1 MKKCKLSPPLSL
13 LVLALIFFLCP
24 VALAGGN
31 TGEIENSEES
41 ADPEAPE
48 KTLDTIV
55 VTALK
60 RSEDVK
66 NVPASITVLDAALI
80 EDAGIDDMEGISDFT
95 PGLEFYNAGSRRHA
109 ISFMRGIKSIHT
121 GEPAIGYYVDGVSY
135 SKSYMFDF
143 PLFDVEQIE
152 VVKGPQGCLYG
163 RNAMAGVINIRTS
176 DPGNEVRSKVEASYG
191 SENLMEFKGTLQVPV
206 VKDRFFVGIAALA
219 RQQDGYMENDV
230 DTGGDEGRHT
240 EGGGGRLKLRFLPSD
255 MLDMNLVLDGQ
266 TWDEGVFPLRR
277 TDRNAFVK
285 KGVFK
290 SDPSG
295 HYSHDFEGTSD
306 TDVWGAS
313 LNVNYK
319 LPLGTLTSITGYRGY
334 EVDEFLDADFSS
346 LDMTRMNYIQEDK
359 NLTQE
364 FRLAS
369 HPSSS
374 PLNWLGGLY
383 FYDNDSQNHSTTY
396 YRSAMAGNPNNPFG
410 TNTGSSLNVSDGTS
424 RGAAVFGQGTV
435 QMLSKLDLTLG
446 LRYEYEDADMHWTKK
461 DTPDGRSSTTTVYPD
476 ASEDFDALIPKVSLA
491 WHFTDSHMVYAT
503 FSGGHR
509 SGGFNKLAPA
519 GGTAYDDET
528 SWLYE
533 IGGRF
538 EFLDGR
544 LGLELSGFYMDIE
557 DEQVSL
563 FDTDLNTSYI
573 SNAGES
579 HRLGIEAEARLTP
592 VTGLDLSAG
601 LTVLE
606 AEYDKYTDPDK
617 GVDYAGNQVFL
628 VPEVSGNIGMQ
639 YRRMLTRDWSFFGR
653 LDLVGYGKR
662 YLDNAN
668 TVKEKPYALVHA
680 KVGLETEK
688 VDIYLWGRNLLDRE
702 YIVFENT
709 AKGIAEDGAPLTVGV
724 TVSYRF

>member
-1 MKKCKLSPPLSL
+1 MKKCKLSVPLFL
-13 LVLALIFFLCP
+13 LVLALVFLLCT
-24 VALAGGN
+24 VAQAGRDA
-31 TGEIENSEES
+31 GETANPEEK
-41 ADPEAPE
+41 ADSTASE
-48 KTLDTIV
+48 KTLGNIV
-55 VTALK
+55 VTAQK

-80 EDAGIDDMEGISDFT
+80 EDAGIDDMEGISDLT
-95 PGLEFYNAGSRRHA
+95 PGLEFSNAGSRRHS
-109 ISFMRGIKSIHT
+109 ISFMRGIKSVHT
-121 GEPAIGYYVDGVSY
+121 GEPAIGFYVDGINY

-163 RNAMAGVINIRTS
+163 RSAMAGVINVQTS
-176 DPGNEVRSKVEASYG
+176 DPGNEVRSKVQASYG
-191 SENLMEFKGTLQVPV
+191 SEDLMEFKGTLQAPV
-206 VKDRFFVGIAALA
+206 VKGRFFVGIAALA
-219 RQQDGYMENDV
+219 RQQDGYMKNDV
-230 DTGGDEGRHT
+230 DIGGDEGRHT
-240 EGGGGRLKLRFLPSD
+240 EGGGGRVKLRFLPSD

-277 TDRNAFVK
+277 TERNGFVK
-285 KGVFK
+285 NGVFE

-346 LDMTRMNYIQEDK
+346 LDMTRMNYLQEDK

-364 FRLAS
+364 FRLVS
-369 HPSSS
+369 DLSGPF
-374 PLNWLGGLY
+374 NWLGGLY
-383 FYDNDSQNHSTTY
+383 FYNNDSQNHSTTY
-396 YRSAMAGNPNNPFG
+396 YRSAIAGNPDNSFG
-410 TNTGSSLNVSDGTS
+410 TNTGNSLNVSEGES

-435 QMLSKLDLTLG
+435 QMLNKLDLTLG
-446 LRYEYEDADMHWTKK
+446 LRYEYEDADMHWAKR
-461 DTPDGRSSTTTVYPD
+461 DTPDGGSAVTTVYPD
-476 ASEDFDALIPKVSLA
+476 ASENFDALIPKASLA
-491 WHFTDSHMVYAT
+491 WHFTDSHMAYAT

-509 SGGFNKLAPA
+509 SGGFNKLSPD

-533 IGGRF
+533 IGGRLAF
-538 EFLDGR
+538 FNGR
-544 LGLELSGFYMDIE
+544 LSLDLSGFYMEIE
-557 DEQVSL
+557 DEHITL
-563 FDTDLNTSYI
+563 FDTDLNTAYI

-579 HRLGIEAEARLTP
+579 HRLGLEAEARLTP

-606 AEYDKYTDPDK
+606 AEYDKYADPVL
-617 GVDYAGNQVFL
+617 GTDYAGNQVFN
-628 VPEVSGNIGMQ
+628 VPKVSGNIGAQ
-639 YRRMLTRDWSFFGR
+639 YRCMLTRNWAFFGR
-653 LDLVGYGKR
+653 LDVVGYGSR
-662 YLDNAN
+662 YLDDAN
-668 TVKEKPYALVHA
+668 SVKENPYALVHA

-709 AKGIAEDGAPLTVGV
+709 AKGIAEDGEPLTVGV

>member
-1 MKKCKLSPPLSL
+1 MKKCKLFTPLFPI
-13 LVLALIFFLCP
+13 VLALVFALCP
-24 VALAGGN
+24 AALAKEGPGKTTN
-31 TGEIENSEES
+31 SGEN
-41 ADPEAPE
+41 ADPAAPE
-48 KTLDTIV
+48 KTLGTIV
-55 VTALK
+55 VTAQK
-60 RSEDVK
+60 RSEDVN
-66 NVPASITVLDAALI
+66 NVPASITVLDADLI
-80 EDAGIDDMEGISDFT
+80 GDAGIGDMTGISDFT

-109 ISFMRGIKSIHT
+109 ISFMRGIKSIHN

-152 VVKGPQGCLYG
+152 VLKGSQGCLYG

-191 SENLMEFKGTLQVPV
+191 SEDLMEFKGTLQAPV
-206 VKDRFFVGIAALA
+206 VKDRLFVGIAALA

-230 DTGGDEGRHT
+230 DAGGDEGRHT

-277 TDRNAFVK
+277 TERNGFVK

-306 TDVWGAS
+306 TNVWGAS
-313 LNVNYK
+313 LNVNYT
-319 LPLGTLTSITGYRGY
+319 LPVGTLTSITSYRDY
-334 EVDEFLDADFSS
+334 EVDELLDADFSS

-374 PLNWLGGLY
+374 PFTWLGGLY
-383 FYDNDSQNHSTTY
+383 FYDNDSENHSTTF
-396 YRSAMAGNPNNPFG
+396 YRSAMAGNPGNPFG
-410 TNTGSSLNVSDGTS
+410 TDTGRSLNVSDGER

-435 QMLSKLDLTLG
+435 KMRKKLDLTLG
-446 LRYEYEDADMHWTKK
+446 LRYEYEDAEMHWTKK
-461 DTPDGRSSTTTVYPD
+461 NTPDGGSSTTTVYPD
-476 ASEDFDALIPKVSLA
+476 ASEDFDALIPKASLV
-491 WHFTDSHMVYAT
+491 WHFTDSHMAYTT

-533 IGGRF
+533 IGGRL
-538 EFLDGR
+538 EFFNGR
-544 LGLELSGFYMDIE
+544 LGFDLSGFYMDIE
-557 DEQVSL
+557 DEQIAL
-563 FDTDLNTSYI
+563 FDTDLNTAYI

-579 HRLGIEAEARLTP
+579 HRLGLEAEARLTP

-601 LTVLE
+601 LSVLE
-606 AEYDKYTDPDK
+606 AEYDKYADPAK
-617 GVDYAGNQVFL
+617 GKDYAGNQVFN
-628 VPEVSGNIGMQ
+628 VPEVSGNIGVQ
-639 YRRMLTRDWSFFGR
+639 YRHMLTGNWSFFGR
-653 LDLVGYGKR
+653 LDIVGYGKR
-662 YLDNAN
+662 YLDDAN
-668 TVKEKPYALVHA
+668 LVEEDPYALVHA
-680 KVGLETEK
+680 KVGLEAEN

-709 AKGIAEDGAPLTVGV
+709 AKGIAEDGEPLTVGV
-724 TVSYRF
+724 TLSYRF

>member
-1 MKKCKLSPPLSL
+1 MEKCKLSARLFL
-13 LVLALIFFLCP
+13 LVLALVFSLCS
-24 VALAGGN
+24 VALAGEN
-31 TGEIENSEES
+31 AGETVNPEER
-41 ADPEAPE
+41 ADWAAPG

-55 VTALK
+55 VTARK

-80 EDAGIDDMEGISDFT
+80 EDAGIDDMEGISGLT

-152 VVKGPQGCLYG
+152 VLRGPQGCLYG

-176 DPGNEVRSKVEASYG
+176 APGNEVRSKAEASLG
-191 SENLMEFKGTLQVPV
+191 SEALMEFKGTLQAPV
-206 VKDRFFVGIAALA
+206 VKDKFFVGIAALA

-313 LNVNYK
+313 LNVNYT
-319 LPLGTLTSITGYRGY
+319 LPLGTLTSITGYRNY

-369 HPSSS
+369 NPSAS
-374 PLNWLGGLY
+374 PFNWLGGLY

-396 YRSAMAGNPNNPFG
+396 YRPAMAGNPGNPFG
-410 TNTGSSLNVSDGTS
+410 TNTGSLLNVSDGTS
-424 RGAAVFGQGTV
+424 RGAAIFGQGTV
-435 QMLSKLDLTLG
+435 QMRNKLDLTLG

-461 DTPDGRSSTTTVYPD
+461 DSLDGGSATTTVYPD
-476 ASEDFDALIPKVSLA
+476 ASEDFDALIPKAGLA
-491 WHFTDSHMVYAT
+491 WHFTDSHMVYAN

-509 SGGFNKLAPA
+509 SGGFNKLSPE

-533 IGGRF
+533 IGGRL
-538 EFLDGR
+538 EFFNGR
-544 LGLELSGFYMDIE
+544 LALDLSGFYMDIE
-557 DEQVSL
+557 DEQIAL

-579 HRLGIEAEARLTP
+579 HRLGLEAEARLTP
-592 VTGLDLSAG
+592 VTGFDLSAG

-606 AEYDKYTDPDK
+606 AEYDKYADPVL
-617 GVDYAGNQVFL
+617 GTDYAGNQVFN
-628 VPEVSGNIGMQ
+628 VPKISGNVGMQ
-639 YRRMLTRDWSFFGR
+639 YRHMLTRNWSFFGR
-653 LDLVGYGKR
+653 MDIVGYGSR
-662 YLDNAN
+662 YLDDGN
-668 TVKEKPYALVHA
+668 TVKEDPYALVHA
-680 KVGLETEK
+680 KAGLETEK

-709 AKGIAEDGAPLTVGV
+709 AKGIAEDGEPLTVGV
-724 TVSYRF
+724 TLSYRF

>member
-1 MKKCKLSPPLSL
+1 MKKCKLSAPLSL
-13 LVLALIFFLCP
+13 LVLALVFSLCP
-24 VALAGGN
+24 VALAGGSS
-31 TGEIENSEES
+31 GETQNPEGIADS
-41 ADPEAPE
+41 ADPE

-55 VTALK
+55 VTAQK
-60 RSEDVK
+60 RSESVK
-66 NVPASITVLDAALI
+66 NVPASITVLDAAII
-80 EDAGIDDMEGISDFT
+80 EDASVDGMEGISDLT

-109 ISFMRGIKSIHT
+109 ISFMRGIKSIHG

-152 VVKGPQGCLYG
+152 VLKGPQGCLYG
-163 RNAMAGVINIRTS
+163 RNAMAGVINVRTS
-176 DPGNEVRSKVEASYG
+176 EPGNEVRSKIEASYG
-191 SENLMEFKGTLQVPV
+191 SEDLMEFKGTLQAPV
-206 VKDRFFVGIAALA
+206 VQDRFFVGIAALA

-230 DTGGDEGRHT
+230 ETSGDEGRHT
-240 EGGGGRLKLRFLPSD
+240 DGGGGRLKLRFLPSD

-277 TDRNAFVK
+277 TERNAFVQ

-290 SDPSG
+290 SDPAG

-313 LNVNYK
+313 LNVNYT
-319 LPLGTLTSITGYRGY
+319 LPIGILTSITGYRDY
-334 EVDEFLDADFSS
+334 QVDELLDADFSS

-359 NLTQE
+359 GLTQE
-364 FRLAS
+364 LRLAS
-369 HPSSS
+369 DPSGSRF
-374 PLNWLGGLY
+374 NWLGGLY
-383 FYDNDSQNHSTTY
+383 FYDNDSVNHTTTY
-396 YRSAMAGNPNNPFG
+396 YRPAMAGNPGNPFG

-435 QMLSKLDLTLG
+435 KMLNKLDLTLG
-446 LRYEYEDADMHWTKK
+446 LRYEYEDADMHWTKE
-461 DTPDGRSSTTTVYPD
+461 DTPDGGSTTTTVYPD
-476 ASEDFDALIPKVSLA
+476 ASDDFDALIPKASLA

-533 IGGRF
+533 IGGRL
-538 EFLDGR
+538 EFLNGR
-544 LGLELSGFYMDIE
+544 LALDLSGFYMDLE
-557 DEQVSL
+557 DEQIAL

-579 HRLGIEAEARLTP
+579 HRLGLEAEARLTP

-606 AEYDKYTDPDK
+606 AEYDQYADPVL
-617 GVDYAGNQVFL
+617 GTDYAGNQVFN
-628 VPEVSGNIGMQ
+628 VPEVSGNIGVQ
-639 YRRMLTRDWSFFGR
+639 YRHMLTGNWSFFGR
-653 LDLVGYGKR
+653 LDIVGYGKR
-662 YLDNAN
+662 YLDDAN
-668 TVKEKPYALVHA
+668 TVKENPYALVHA

-688 VDIYLWGRNLLDRE
+688 MDIYLWGRNLLDRE

-709 AKGIAEDGAPLTVGV
+709 AKGIAEDGEPLTAGV